1 MTLHAETLTK
11 PIRHQLHDDL
21 AELAKRYVEHHGS
34 DLDGMAALG
43 EYLLRLADC
52 TQGRT
57 SWLGLLTRL
66 QQLSG

>member
-1 MTLHAETLTK
+1 MHAEMLTK
-11 PIRHQLHDDL
+11 RHELNDDL
-21 AELAKRYVEHHGS
+21 AELVARYIKLHGS

-43 EYLLRLADC
+43 EDLLIQADNA
-52 TQGRT
+52 QGT